1 VSMLKYWLWLTRC
14 RGLTNQTRLALL
26 EHFLT
31 PEAIY
36 YADPGEV
43 LLTDGIT
50 REQAE
55 TLRNKDLGEA
65 DRILGACAEQ
75 NLRIL
80 TMGDA
85 EYPVRLR
92 SIYDPPCVLYLR
104 GRLPT
109 MDEEPAIAVVG
120 TREATPYGLRTAE
133 QMGFGLA
140 EAGAV
145 VVTGLARGIDSAAAQ
160 GALRAGGTPVGVLGC
175 GIDVVYPK
183 ENRWLYEDVAAA
195 GALVSE
201 YPPGTEPSASHF
213 PARNR
218 IMSGLSVAV
227 LVVEAPPHSGA
238 LITAGAALEQ
248 GRDVFA
254 VPGQIDAENSW
265 GCNRLI
271 REGAGL
277 AAEPWD
283 ILREYAEAFPGKLK
297 TPERRAPEPL
307 GELPRDRDEAQPMKP
322 TLRLSEAG
330 LTDDQTALL
339 RILGDE
345 PMLVDDL
352 IEATQLPARRV
363 LSALTMLE
371 VDGYAVPCGGKRY
384 AGGVTLIES

>member
-1 VSMLKYWLWLTRC
+1 MSMLKYWLWLAQC

-31 PEAIY
+31 PEAVY

-43 LLTDGIT
+43 LLTDGMT

-55 TLRNKDLGEA
+55 ALENKDLREA
-65 DRILGACAEQ
+65 DRILGDCDRL

-80 TMGDA
+80 TLGDA

-104 GRLPT
+104 GRLPA
-109 MDEEPAIAVVG
+109 MDEEAAVAVVG
-120 TREATPYGLRTAE
+120 TRAATPYGLRSAE
-133 QMGFGLA
+133 QMGYGLA
-140 EAGAV
+140 AAGAV

-160 GALRAGGTPVGVLGC
+160 GALRAGGPVVGVLGC
-175 GIDVVYPK
+175 GIDVIYPR
-183 ENRWLYEDVAAA
+183 ENRWLYEDVSAA
-195 GALVSE
+195 GALISE
-201 YPPGTEPSASHF
+201 YPPGTEPSARHF
-213 PARNR
+213 PVRNR

-254 VPGQIDAENSW
+254 IPGQIDAEGSW

-283 ILREYAEAFPGKLK
+283 ILREYAELFPGKLK
-297 TPERRAPEPL
+297 TPEHAAPEPL
-307 GELPRDRDEAQPMKP
+307 GELPPGQDEAQPMKP
-322 TLRLSEAG
+322 TLHLSEAE
-330 LTDDQTALL
+330 LTDDQVTLL
-339 RILGDE
+339 RTLGDE

-371 VDGYAVPCGGKRY
+371 IDGYAVQSSGKRY
-384 AGGVTLIES
+384 ARGVVLSET

>member
-1 VSMLKYWLWLTRC
+1 MSMLKYWLWLAQC

-31 PEAIY
+31 PEAVY

-43 LLTDGIT
+43 LLTDGMT

-55 TLRNKDLGEA
+55 ALENKDLREA
-65 DRILGACAEQ
+65 DRILGDCDRL

-80 TMGDA
+80 TLGDA

-104 GRLPT
+104 GRLPA
-109 MDEEPAIAVVG
+109 MDEEAAVAVVG
-120 TREATPYGLRTAE
+120 TRAATPYGLRSAE
-133 QMGFGLA
+133 QMGYGLA
-140 EAGAV
+140 AAGAV

-160 GALRAGGTPVGVLGC
+160 GALRAGGPVVGVLGC
-175 GIDVVYPK
+175 GIDVIYPR
-183 ENRWLYEDVAAA
+183 ENRWLYEDVSAA
-195 GALVSE
+195 GALISE
-201 YPPGTEPSASHF
+201 YPPGTEPSARHF
-213 PARNR
+213 PVRNR

-254 VPGQIDAENSW
+254 IPGQIDAEGSW

-283 ILREYAEAFPGKLK
+283 ILREYAELFPGKLK
-297 TPERRAPEPL
+297 TAGRGTAHEADFASERSGTDRRSGDAAADTGRRAH
-307 GELPRDRDEAQPMKP
+307 
-322 TLRLSEAG
+322 
-330 LTDDQTALL
+330 
-339 RILGDE
+339 
-345 PMLVDDL
+345 
-352 IEATQLPARRV
+352 
-363 LSALTMLE
+363 
-371 VDGYAVPCGGKRY
+371 
-384 AGGVTLIES
+384 AGG